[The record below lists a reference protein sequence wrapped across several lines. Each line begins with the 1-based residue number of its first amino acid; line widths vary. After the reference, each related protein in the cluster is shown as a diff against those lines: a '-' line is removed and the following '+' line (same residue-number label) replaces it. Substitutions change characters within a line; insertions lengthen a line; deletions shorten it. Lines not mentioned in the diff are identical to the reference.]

1 MGKTIKKNNLD
12 IELLD
17 DVEDEI
23 FSEEDLEEVMDD
35 ELESEL
41 DIFDIDTHGDLLRGI
56 EKITIEEK
64 SLPDIEMREMV
75 IRETGNFLNLQ
86 ENVINIPIEMIV
98 FPFFTP
104 QKQNKRVNFKYQF
117 QDLGVTMFCTLV
129 SKDNEDMVFQP
140 SIFEEKIYTYLI
152 SMYEKK
158 RDINDT
164 DDYIEFEISDYIC
177 GFLGNKMNRNYYSKV
192 EQGLKNLKN
201 TEYQFIVSNHSKLGK
216 YKFEDEEFKLLT
228 YKKLKIGKKVFYR
241 VTLNNNIRQKIKDK
255 RYIKYNSKNLLEIL
269 DKDVIASRIYKYI
282 SKIRYDKQ
290 EDEASIRAL
299 AAIIPL
305 KTDQVVSRENNY
317 GEKKKYRLNRIKQV
331 IKRIEK
337 AFSVLLKLGYIEK
350 FKIVESSGEHLVRYM
365 FNVEK
370 DNECHISSYIEKKK
384 TTIEY
389 KKTGERKRKTKL
401 KDVEE
406 AILVDSVGHETH
418 VNVDEAIKKAKRNIY
433 ISKAW
438 NKRVEN
444 KINKIIAEHGE
455 MFTASVLDKIYNR
468 LTFEIKTTLVQYING
483 VVKTM
488 QSEEKAKKKENLQLF
503 EPKVIELKV
512 EEQEEKQQVELS
524 EEEVEIL
531 FNALDDIRK
540 IEVEQKALEICEK
553 QEGVAQAFLLQ
564 LKKRSEKI
572 YKSTMSKFIGEV
584 LTKEVV

>member
-1 MGKTIKKNNLD
+1 MKKNNLD

-56 EKITIEEK
+56 QKIPIDERT
-64 SLPDIEMREMV
+64 LPDFEIREMV

>member
-1 MGKTIKKNNLD
+1 MKKNNLD

-564 LKKRSEKI
+564 LKKKKKKI

>member
-1 MGKTIKKNNLD
+1 MKKNNLD

-468 LTFEIKTTLVQYING
+468 LTFEIKTTLVKYING

>member
-1 MGKTIKKNNLD
+1 MKKNNLD

-401 KDVEE
+401 KKLTRWLKDGEYYNISCNVSMKLSIS
-406 AILVDSVGHETH
+406 AIISVP
-418 VNVDEAIKKAKRNIY
+418 VLCFFCLAPNV
-433 ISKAW
+433 
-438 NKRVEN
+438 
-444 KINKIIAEHGE
+444 
-455 MFTASVLDKIYNR
+455 
-468 LTFEIKTTLVQYING
+468 
-483 VVKTM
+483 
-488 QSEEKAKKKENLQLF
+488 LQLYAGRDF
-503 EPKVIELKV
+503 H
-512 EEQEEKQQVELS
+512 
-524 EEEVEIL
+524 
-531 FNALDDIRK
+531 
-540 IEVEQKALEICEK
+540 
-553 QEGVAQAFLLQ
+553 
-564 LKKRSEKI
+564 
-572 YKSTMSKFIGEV
+572 Y
-584 LTKEVV
+584 

>member
-1 MGKTIKKNNLD
+1 MKKNNLD

-564 LKKRSEKI
+564 LKKRPEKI

>member
-1 MGKTIKKNNLD
+1 MKKNNLD
-12 IELLD
+12 IEVLD

>member
-1 MGKTIKKNNLD
+1 MKEEKFDLELEDDSFDDEDIIEIEDLDD
-12 IELLD
+12 IEN
-17 DVEDEI
+17 
-23 FSEEDLEEVMDD
+23 F
-35 ELESEL
+35 
-41 DIFDIDTHGDLLRGI
+41 DIFDIETKENFIRDI
-56 EKITIEEK
+56 EKISIEER
-64 SLPDIEMREMV
+64 SLPDIEVKEMV

-164 DDYIEFEISDYIC
+164 DDYIEFEISDFIC

-192 EQGLKNLKN
+192 EQSLKNLKN
-201 TEYQFIVSNHSKLGK
+201 TEYQFVVSNHSKLGK

-305 KTDQVVSRENNY
+305 KTDQVVSRVTNY

-337 AFSVLLKLGYIEK
+337 AFSILLKLGYIEK
-350 FKIVESSGEHLVRYM
+350 FKIVESSGEHLVRYR
-365 FNVEK
+365 FNVDK

-384 TTIEY
+384 NNDH
-389 KKTGERKRKTKL
+389 KRLVDKRKK
-401 KDVEE
+401 KVIEE
-406 AILVDSVGHETH
+406 AVLVDSEGHENY
-418 VNVDEAIKKAKRNIY
+418 VNIDDAIKKAKRNIY

-444 KINKIIAEHGE
+444 KINKIINEYGE
-455 MFTASVLDKIYNR
+455 MFTAKLLDKIYGK

-488 QSEEKAKKKENLQLF
+488 LLEEKSLKKENLKLF
-503 EPKVIELKV
+503 EAKKIEEKIEVKDETKKVKITEEQV
-512 EEQEEKQQVELS
+512 EEIFEK
-524 EEEVEIL
+524 
-531 FNALDDIRK
+531 LDDIRK

-553 QEGVAQAFLLQ
+553 KEGVSQAFLLK
-564 LKKRSEKI
+564 LKKNSEKI
-572 YKSTMSKFIGEV
+572 YRSTLNRFIAEV
-584 LTKEVV
+584 LCEEVI

>member
-1 MGKTIKKNNLD
+1 MKKNNLD

-216 YKFEDEEFKLLT
+216 YKFEDEEFMLLT

>member
-1 MGKTIKKNNLD
+1 MKKNNLD

-384 TTIEY
+384 TTNEY
-389 KKTGERKRKTKL
+389 KKTSKRKRKTKL

>member
-1 MGKTIKKNNLD
+1 MKKNNLD

>member
-1 MGKTIKKNNLD
+1 MKDNEL
-12 IELLD
+12 ELLED
-17 DVEDEI
+17 DEV
-23 FSEEDLEEVMDD
+23 FSEEDLEEVTDD
-35 ELESEL
+35 ELENEI
-41 DIFDIDTHGDLLRGI
+41 DFFDIDTRGELLKGI
-56 EKITIEEK
+56 DKLTIEEK
-64 SLPDIEMREMV
+64 SLPNIEVKEMV

-140 SIFEEKIYTYLI
+140 SIFEEKIYSYLI

-164 DDYIEFEISDYIC
+164 DEYIEFEISDFIC

-241 VTLNNNIRQKIKDK
+241 VTLNKNIRQKIKDK

-282 SKIRYDKQ
+282 SKIRYNKE

-305 KTDQVVSRENNY
+305 KTDQIVSRENNY
-317 GEKKKYRLNRIKQV
+317 GEKRKYRLNRIKQV

-337 AFSVLLKLGYIEK
+337 AFSVLLKLGYIER
-350 FKIVESSGEHLVRYM
+350 FKIVESAGEFLVRYK

-370 DNECHISSYIEKKK
+370 DNECHISSMLENKK
-384 TTIEY
+384 TTLEY
-389 KKTGERKRKTKL
+389 KKSGERKRKNRVR
-401 KDVEE
+401 DVEE
-406 AILVDSVGHETH
+406 AVLVDSEGHETH
-418 VNVDEAIKKAKRNIY
+418 VNVDDAIKKAKRNIF

-444 KINKIIAEHGE
+444 KINKLISEYGE
-455 MFTASVLDKIYNR
+455 NFTAQVLDKIYTK

-483 VVKTM
+483 VVKAM
-488 QSEEKAKKKENLQLF
+488 QNDIKLKKKENLQLF
-503 EPKVIELKV
+503 EPKLIKSKVTETPKV
-512 EEQEEKQQVELS
+512 EEKKEMTIEEIES
-524 EEEVEIL
+524 L
-531 FNALDDIRK
+531 FDSLDDIKK
-540 IEVEQKALEICEK
+540 IEIEQRALEICEK
-553 QEGVAQAFLLQ
+553 KEGVSQQFLLK
-564 LKKRSEKI
+564 LKKSSEVI
-572 YKSTMSKFIGEV
+572 YKSTIIKFIAEV
-584 LTKEVV
+584 LTEKAV

>member
-1 MGKTIKKNNLD
+1 MKKNNLD

-282 SKIRYDKQ
+282 SKIRYEKQ

>member
-1 MGKTIKKNNLD
+1 
-12 IELLD
+12 
-17 DVEDEI
+17 
-23 FSEEDLEEVMDD
+23 
-35 ELESEL
+35 
-41 DIFDIDTHGDLLRGI
+41 
-56 EKITIEEK
+56 
-64 SLPDIEMREMV
+64 
-75 IRETGNFLNLQ
+75 
-86 ENVINIPIEMIV
+86 
-98 FPFFTP
+98 
-104 QKQNKRVNFKYQF
+104 
-117 QDLGVTMFCTLV
+117 
-129 SKDNEDMVFQP
+129 
-140 SIFEEKIYTYLI
+140 
-152 SMYEKK
+152 
-158 RDINDT
+158 
-164 DDYIEFEISDYIC
+164 
-177 GFLGNKMNRNYYSKV
+177 
-192 EQGLKNLKN
+192 
-201 TEYQFIVSNHSKLGK
+201 
-216 YKFEDEEFKLLT
+216 
-228 YKKLKIGKKVFYR
+228 LKIGKKVFYR

>member
-1 MGKTIKKNNLD
+1 MKKNNLD

-241 VTLNNNIRQKIKDK
+241 VTLNNNIRKKIKDK

>member
-1 MGKTIKKNNLD
+1 MKKNNLD

-553 QEGVAQAFLLQ
+553 QEGVAQAF
-564 LKKRSEKI
+564 
-572 YKSTMSKFIGEV
+572 
-584 LTKEVV
+584 

>member
-1 MGKTIKKNNLD
+1 MKKNNLD

-305 KTDQVVSRENNY
+305 KTDQVVSREKNY

-389 KKTGERKRKTKL
+389 KKTRERKRKTKL

>member
-1 MGKTIKKNNLD
+1 
-12 IELLD
+12 
-17 DVEDEI
+17 
-23 FSEEDLEEVMDD
+23 MDD

>member
-1 MGKTIKKNNLD
+1 MKDNEL
-12 IELLD
+12 ELLED
-17 DVEDEI
+17 DEV
-23 FSEEDLEEVMDD
+23 FSEEDLEEVTDD
-35 ELESEL
+35 ELENEI
-41 DIFDIDTHGDLLRGI
+41 DFFDIDTRGELLKGI
-56 EKITIEEK
+56 DKLTIEEK
-64 SLPDIEMREMV
+64 SLPNIEVKEMV

-140 SIFEEKIYTYLI
+140 SIFEEKIYSYLI

-164 DDYIEFEISDYIC
+164 DEYIEFEISDFIC

-241 VTLNNNIRQKIKDK
+241 VTLNKNIRQKIKDK

-282 SKIRYDKQ
+282 SKIRYNKE

-305 KTDQVVSRENNY
+305 KTDQIVSRENNY
-317 GEKKKYRLNRIKQV
+317 GEKRKYRLNRIKQV

-337 AFSVLLKLGYIEK
+337 AFSVLLKLGYIER
-350 FKIVESSGEHLVRYM
+350 FKIVESAGEFLVRYK

-370 DNECHISSYIEKKK
+370 DNECHISSMLENKK
-384 TTIEY
+384 TTLEY
-389 KKTGERKRKTKL
+389 KKSGERKRKNRVR
-401 KDVEE
+401 DVEE
-406 AILVDSVGHETH
+406 AVLVDSEGHETH
-418 VNVDEAIKKAKRNIY
+418 VNVDDAIKKAKRNIF

-444 KINKIIAEHGE
+444 KINKLISEYGE
-455 MFTASVLDKIYNR
+455 NFTAQVLDKIYTK

-483 VVKTM
+483 VVKSM
-488 QSEEKAKKKENLQLF
+488 QNDIKLKKKENLQLF
-503 EPKVIELKV
+503 EPKLIKSKVTETPKV
-512 EEQEEKQQVELS
+512 EEKKEMTIEEIES
-524 EEEVEIL
+524 L
-531 FNALDDIRK
+531 FDSLDDIKK
-540 IEVEQKALEICEK
+540 IEIEQRALEICEK
-553 QEGVAQAFLLQ
+553 KEGVSQQFLLK
-564 LKKRSEKI
+564 LKKSSEVI
-572 YKSTMSKFIGEV
+572 YKSTIIKFIAEV
-584 LTKEVV
+584 LTEKAV

>member
-1 MGKTIKKNNLD
+1 MKKNNLD

-241 VTLNNNIRQKIKDK
+241 VTLNKNIRQKIKDK

>member
-1 MGKTIKKNNLD
+1 MGVKMKNNDL
-12 IELLD
+12 ELL
-17 DVEDEI
+17 EDEEI
-23 FSEEDLEEVMDD
+23 LDDEDLVECDDD
-35 ELESEL
+35 EVENEI
-41 DIFDIDTHGDLLRGI
+41 DFFDIDTKGDLIRGI
-56 EKITIEEK
+56 EKMTMEERA
-64 SLPDIEMREMV
+64 LPDIEVKEMV

-129 SKDNEDMVFQP
+129 SKDNEDLVFQP

-158 RDINDT
+158 GDINDT
-164 DDYIEFEISDYIC
+164 DDYIEFEISDFIC

-228 YKKLKIGKKVFYR
+228 YKKLKISKKVFYR

-282 SKIRYDKQ
+282 SKIRYNKE

-305 KTDQVVSRENNY
+305 KTDQIVSRENNG
-317 GEKKKYRLNRIKQV
+317 GEKRKYRLNRIKQV

-350 FKIVESSGEHLVRYM
+350 FKIVEVAGEHTVRYK

-370 DNECHISSYIEKKK
+370 DNECHISTYLEKKPNL
-384 TTIEY
+384 EY
-389 KKTGERKRKTKL
+389 KKVGKRKIKL

-406 AILVDSVGHETH
+406 AVLVDSVGHSNH

-444 KINKIIAEHGE
+444 KINKIITEYGE
-455 MFTASVLDKIYNR
+455 NFTSQVLDKVYTK

-483 VVKTM
+483 IVKTM
-488 QSEEKAKKKENLQLF
+488 QVDIKSKKKENLQLF
-503 EPKVIELKV
+503 ESKILPLEIKKR
-512 EEQEEKQQVELS
+512 EEKKELS
-524 EEEVEIL
+524 LEEIDKI
-531 FNALDDIRK
+531 FDALDDMKK

-553 QEGVAQAFLLQ
+553 QEGVSQQFLLK
-564 LKKRSEKI
+564 LKKTSEMI
-572 YKSTMSKFIGEV
+572 YKSTINKFIAEV
-584 LTKEVV
+584 LSEEAV

>member
-1 MGKTIKKNNLD
+1 MKKNTLD

-370 DNECHISSYIEKKK
+370 DNECHISSYIEMKK

-438 NKRVEN
+438 NKRVKN

>member
-1 MGKTIKKNNLD
+1 MKNNDL
-12 IELLD
+12 ELLD
-17 DVEDEI
+17 EDEI
-23 FSEEDLEEVMDD
+23 FSEEDLEEVSDD
-35 ELESEL
+35 EIESEL
-41 DIFDIDTHGDLLRGI
+41 DFFDIDTQGDLIRGI
-56 EKITIEEK
+56 EKISIEEK
-64 SLPDIEMREMV
+64 ALPDIEVKEMV

-164 DDYIEFEISDYIC
+164 DEYIEFEISDFIC

-201 TEYQFIVSNHSKLGK
+201 TEYQFVVSNHSKLGK

-228 YKKLKIGKKVFYR
+228 YKKLKISKKVFYR
-241 VTLNNNIRQKIKDK
+241 VTLNKNIRQKIKDK

-282 SKIRYDKQ
+282 SKIRYNKE

-305 KTDQVVSRENNY
+305 KTDQIVSRENNY
-317 GEKKKYRLNRIKQV
+317 GEKRKYRLNRIKQV

-337 AFSVLLKLGYIEK
+337 AFSVLLKLGYIER
-350 FKIVESSGEHLVRYM
+350 FKIVESAGEHIVRYK

-370 DNECHISSYIEKKK
+370 DNECHISSMLENKK
-384 TTIEY
+384 TTLEY
-389 KKTGERKRKTKL
+389 KKTGEKKRKSRV

-406 AILVDSVGHETH
+406 AILVDSYGHDTH

-444 KINKIIAEHGE
+444 KINKLVAEYGE
-455 MFTASVLDKIYNR
+455 NFTSQVLDRIYTK

-488 QSEEKAKKKENLQLF
+488 QSDIKNKKKENLQLF
-503 EPKVIELKV
+503 APKAVPATVEPKENKKEITI
-512 EEQEEKQQVELS
+512 
-524 EEEVEIL
+524 EEVDGIFE
-531 FNALDDIRK
+531 ALDDIRK
-540 IEVEQKALEICEK
+540 IEIEQKALEICEK
-553 QEGVAQAFLLQ
+553 QEGVSQQFLLK
-564 LKKRSEKI
+564 LKKSSEMI
-572 YKSTMSKFIGEV
+572 YKSTINKFIAEV
-584 LTKEVV
+584 LSKEIS

>member
-1 MGKTIKKNNLD
+1 MKDNEL
-12 IELLD
+12 ELLED
-17 DVEDEI
+17 DEV
-23 FSEEDLEEVMDD
+23 FSEEDLEEVTDD
-35 ELESEL
+35 ELENEI
-41 DIFDIDTHGDLLRGI
+41 DFFDIDTRGELLKGI
-56 EKITIEEK
+56 DKLTIEEK
-64 SLPDIEMREMV
+64 SLPNIEVKEMV

-140 SIFEEKIYTYLI
+140 SIFEEKIYSYLI

-164 DDYIEFEISDYIC
+164 DEYIEFEISDFIC

-241 VTLNNNIRQKIKDK
+241 VTLNKNIRQKIKDK

-282 SKIRYDKQ
+282 SKIRYNKE

-305 KTDQVVSRENNY
+305 KTDQIVSRENNY
-317 GEKKKYRLNRIKQV
+317 GEKRKYRLNRIKQV

-337 AFSVLLKLGYIEK
+337 AFSVLLKLGYIER
-350 FKIVESSGEHLVRYM
+350 FKIVESAGEFLVRYK

-370 DNECHISSYIEKKK
+370 DNECHISSMLENKK
-384 TTIEY
+384 TTLEY
-389 KKTGERKRKTKL
+389 KKSGERKRKNRVR
-401 KDVEE
+401 DVEE
-406 AILVDSVGHETH
+406 AVLVDSEGHETH
-418 VNVDEAIKKAKRNIY
+418 VNVDDAIKKAKRNIF

-444 KINKIIAEHGE
+444 KINKLISEYGE
-455 MFTASVLDKIYNR
+455 NFTAQVLDKIYTK

-483 VVKTM
+483 VVKAM
-488 QSEEKAKKKENLQLF
+488 QNDIKLKKKENLQLF
-503 EPKVIELKV
+503 EPKLIKSKVAETPKV
-512 EEQEEKQQVELS
+512 EEKKEMTIEEIES
-524 EEEVEIL
+524 L
-531 FNALDDIRK
+531 FDSLDDIKK
-540 IEVEQKALEICEK
+540 IEIEQRALEICEK
-553 QEGVAQAFLLQ
+553 KEGVSQQFLLK
-564 LKKRSEKI
+564 LKKSSEVI
-572 YKSTMSKFIGEV
+572 YKSTIIKFIAEV
-584 LTKEVV
+584 LTEKAV

>member
-1 MGKTIKKNNLD
+1 MKKNNLD

-531 FNALDDIRK
+531 FNALEDIRK
-540 IEVEQKALEICEK
+540 NEVEQKALEICEK

>member
-1 MGKTIKKNNLD
+1 MKKNNLD

-350 FKIVESSGEHLVRYM
+350 FKIVESSGEHLVRYT

>member
-1 MGKTIKKNNLD
+1 MKKNNLD

-531 FNALDDIRK
+531 FNALEKKKK

>member
-1 MGKTIKKNNLD
+1 MKKNNLD

-35 ELESEL
+35 DMENEL
-41 DIFDIDTHGDLLRGI
+41 DIFDIDTHGDLIRGI

-282 SKIRYDKQ
+282 SKIRYEKQ